1 MIDKIKNFFN
11 KNISEE
17 GVETGS
23 DTDKRIQVAASAL
36 LVEMA
41 KVDDEFSEEEGERI
55 ISLLKKEFGLTD
67 EIALELVEMAELEL
81 KASVDLW
88 QFTSLINTNYSP
100 DEKIKLME
108 LVWRVIYADG
118 KLDKH
123 EDYLVKKIAKLLNL
137 RHREMIDAKL
147 RVLGRD

>member
-1 MIDKIKNFFN
+1 MIDKIKDFFN

-123 EDYLVKKIAKLLNL
+123 EDYLVKKIARLLNL

-147 RVLGRD
+147 RVLGRG

>member
-1 MIDKIKNFFN
+1 MIDKLKNFFN
-11 KNISEE
+11 KNMSAEGSEP
-17 GVETGS
+17 GAAN
-23 DTDKRIQVAASAL
+23 DRRLQVAASAL

-41 KVDDEFSEEEGERI
+41 KVDDEFSEEENERI
-55 ISLLKKEFGLTD
+55 ISLLKKEFSLTD
-67 EIALELVEMAELEL
+67 EVAQELVEMAELEL

-88 QFTSLINTNYSP
+88 QFTSLINTTYSP
-100 DEKIKLME
+100 DEKIKLIE

-123 EDYLVKKIAKLLNL
+123 EDYLVKKIAHLLNL

-147 RVLGRD
+147 RVLGRG